1 MKMIFVIILVTLF
14 LFFLIMYAAFYTLL
28 KEQFDVT
35 KNNVHEE
42 D

>member
-14 LFFLIMYAAFYTLL
+14 LFYLMMYAAFYKLL
-28 KEQFDVT
+28 KEQFDM
-35 KNNVHEE
+35 KENDGHEE